1 MGESPHHALGE
12 DISASVHYLFQTDV
26 HSHQINCGGHLPAYV
41 HTTLQVNTILLCQSC
56 SYIFFWINLPLTLT
70 SKVGEK
76 KKFLDV
82 PNGTGHKSLRLK
94 LRVVRL
100 WNQFV
105 HQLCS
110 TEFTCKKCVT
120 KLNKLVELRQYEYCM
135 EAY

>member
-1 MGESPHHALGE
+1 MYTLHFKSTLYFYANHA
-12 DISASVHYLFQTDV
+12 
-26 HSHQINCGGHLPAYV
+26 
-41 HTTLQVNTILLCQSC
+41 C
-56 SYIFFWINLPLTLT
+56 SYIFFWIKSPLTLT

-105 HQLCS
+105 HQLCN

-120 KLNKLVELRQYEYCM
+120 KLNKLVQLRQYEYCM